1 MSYKNLIISYNG
13 EIYNFRSLREELKSF
28 GYKFNTSSDTEVILH
43 LFDRF
48 NTEAFKKL
56 SGIFS
61 ICIWDKINKKL
72 YLVRDTLGVKP
83 LYYYFDNKNKK
94 FFFSSSIRSILIS
107 LNNKEINLKSLK
119 YYKNFGRNDLSET
132 IFKNIYKVM
141 PGELITLSNNEMFKK
156 KILNFDLKKKYIS
169 DDEKYLIISERRS
182 QTMRSF
188 VLQPKK

>member
-141 PGELITLSNNEMFKK
+141 PGELITLSNNKIFKK